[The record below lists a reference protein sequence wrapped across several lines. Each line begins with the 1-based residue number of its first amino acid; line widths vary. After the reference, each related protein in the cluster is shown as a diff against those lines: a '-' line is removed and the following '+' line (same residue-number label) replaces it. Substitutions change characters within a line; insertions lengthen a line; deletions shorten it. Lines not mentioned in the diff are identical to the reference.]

1 MSITEF
7 LEARLDERE
16 RELRRLV
23 ESISKAAGVAFA
35 VEGGT
40 VEWSVERE
48 LADIAAKRAIVEQ
61 HADTHECTGPTLVS
75 DPGLQEGDYGGP
87 CTTLRLLAGSHVDH
101 PDFDPAWKM

>member
-1 MSITEF
+1 MTITEF

-48 LADIAAKRAIVEQ
+48 LADITAKRAVVALHRSNTEG
-61 HADTHECTGPTLVS
+61 DMCTMCTETGPEAQ
-75 DPGLQEGDYGGP
+75 GWP
-87 CTTLRLLAGSHVDH
+87 CDTMHFLAQPYADH
-101 PDFDPAWKM
+101 PDFDPAWRV